1 MTHDEMMSLLAN
13 TLADAAGSSGCLPIL
28 DCFSPHPGEE
38 VTVSIPMCDDT
49 VDIVLEDLDFP
60 HEWEELLENS
70 GADTMGDLVDYLC
83 YCSQNNISLAISP
96 EDEEKLYATLIDV
109 CYENM
114 SYDRQV
120 DFWRHVLETNSLVC
134 EVKEWLCEKMRVE
147 QSAYCLWLTAQPPEE
162 ILHHAY
168 EHSVREDIILATE
181 EMNLTPAQVRALLK
195 SPVPL
200 ADVYKDFS
208 KLETDYM
215 SIVAQCVEDRAD
227 DLLKKEQQQSPPK
240 VYRQSV
246 TYAHEHGEL
255 QQYHASCHLNERCR
269 DEIDAALAQRFDGM
283 RLGAGAVEQVV
294 AEYGLERTKYVLAA
308 AIQTRDGDGRISRT
322 NREWADSIRTIKD
335 MDRRGFDRS
344 CYYADLQAHTCLLD
358 GFVNQVRKFEKAK
371 AQPAQ
376 DTPER

>member
-1 MTHDEMMSLLAN
+1 MTPQE
-13 TLADAAGSSGCLPIL
+13 
-28 DCFSPHPGEE
+28 
-38 VTVSIPMCDDT
+38 
-49 VDIVLEDLDFP
+49 
-60 HEWEELLENS
+60 
-70 GADTMGDLVDYLC
+70 
-83 YCSQNNISLAISP
+83 Q
-96 EDEEKLYATLIDV
+96 
-109 CYENM
+109 
-114 SYDRQV
+114 
-120 DFWRHVLETNSLVC
+120 
-134 EVKEWLCEKMRVE
+134 LCEKMRVE

-168 EHSVREDIILATE
+168 EYSVREDIILATE

-195 SPVPL
+195 SPAPL

-227 DLLKKEQQQSPPK
+227 DLLKKEQQQNPPK

-246 TYAHEHGEL
+246 TYAREHGEL

-322 NREWADSIRTIKD
+322 NREWADIALYSCTLTVSRQPGMNRNSGYTGISHKLHHNNIHISLTKYLKI
-335 MDRRGFDRS
+335 GFPILHFRKNLS
-344 CYYADLQAHTCLLD
+344 HAGQYIVVPVKRINAKAAL
-358 GFVNQVRKFEKAK
+358 GGIGNRKF
-371 AQPAQ
+371 
-376 DTPER
+376 

>member
-1 MTHDEMMSLLAN
+1 MTPQE
-13 TLADAAGSSGCLPIL
+13 
-28 DCFSPHPGEE
+28 
-38 VTVSIPMCDDT
+38 
-49 VDIVLEDLDFP
+49 
-60 HEWEELLENS
+60 
-70 GADTMGDLVDYLC
+70 
-83 YCSQNNISLAISP
+83 Q
-96 EDEEKLYATLIDV
+96 
-109 CYENM
+109 
-114 SYDRQV
+114 
-120 DFWRHVLETNSLVC
+120 
-134 EVKEWLCEKMRVE
+134 LCEKMRVE

-168 EHSVREDIILATE
+168 EYSVREDIILATE
-181 EMNLTPAQVRALLK
+181 EMNLTPARVRALLK
-195 SPVPL
+195 SPAPL

-227 DLLKKEQQQSPPK
+227 DLLKKEQQQNPPK

-246 TYAHEHGEL
+246 TYAREHGEL

-308 AIQTRDGDGRISRT
+308 AIQTRDEDGRISRT

-344 CYYADLQAHTCLLD
+344 CYYADLQAHTCLASARRAL
-358 GFVNQVRKFEKAK
+358 
-371 AQPAQ
+371 
-376 DTPER
+376 

>member
-1 MTHDEMMSLLAN
+1 MTPQE
-13 TLADAAGSSGCLPIL
+13 
-28 DCFSPHPGEE
+28 
-38 VTVSIPMCDDT
+38 
-49 VDIVLEDLDFP
+49 
-60 HEWEELLENS
+60 
-70 GADTMGDLVDYLC
+70 
-83 YCSQNNISLAISP
+83 Q
-96 EDEEKLYATLIDV
+96 
-109 CYENM
+109 
-114 SYDRQV
+114 
-120 DFWRHVLETNSLVC
+120 
-134 EVKEWLCEKMRVE
+134 LCEKMRVE
-147 QSAYCLWLTAQPPEE
+147 QNKYYDWLTAQPPKE

-168 EHSVREDIILATE
+168 EYSVREDIILATE

-195 SPVPL
+195 SPAPL

-227 DLLKKEQQQSPPK
+227 DLLKKEMQQNPPK
-240 VYRQSV
+240 VYRQSIS
-246 TYAHEHGEL
+246 YARQHDEV
-255 QQYHASCHLNERCR
+255 QQYRESYRLNERCG
-269 DEIDAALAQRFDGM
+269 DEINGAIAFHYDGM
-283 RLGAGAVEQVV
+283 HLDDGAVEQVV

-308 AIQTRDGDGRISRT
+308 AIQTRDGDGRISLI
-322 NREWADSIRTIKD
+322 NRKWADSIRTIKD

>member
-1 MTHDEMMSLLAN
+1 M
-13 TLADAAGSSGCLPIL
+13 
-28 DCFSPHPGEE
+28 
-38 VTVSIPMCDDT
+38 
-49 VDIVLEDLDFP
+49 
-60 HEWEELLENS
+60 
-70 GADTMGDLVDYLC
+70 
-83 YCSQNNISLAISP
+83 
-96 EDEEKLYATLIDV
+96 
-109 CYENM
+109 
-114 SYDRQV
+114 
-120 DFWRHVLETNSLVC
+120 
-134 EVKEWLCEKMRVE
+134 
-147 QSAYCLWLTAQPPEE
+147 TAQPPEE

-168 EHSVREDIILATE
+168 EYSVREDIILATE
-181 EMNLTPAQVRALLK
+181 EMNLTPARVRALLK
-195 SPVPL
+195 SPAPL

-227 DLLKKEQQQSPPK
+227 DLLKKEQQQNPPK

-246 TYAHEHGEL
+246 TYAREHGEL

-371 AQPAQ
+371 ALPDQ

>member
-1 MTHDEMMSLLAN
+1 MKNDPLSAALYNKMQQEQNEYRAWLL
-13 TLADAAGSSGCLPIL
+13 
-28 DCFSPHPGEE
+28 
-38 VTVSIPMCDDT
+38 
-49 VDIVLEDLDFP
+49 
-60 HEWEELLENS
+60 
-70 GADTMGDLVDYLC
+70 
-83 YCSQNNISLAISP
+83 
-96 EDEEKLYATLIDV
+96 
-109 CYENM
+109 
-114 SYDRQV
+114 
-120 DFWRHVLETNSLVC
+120 
-134 EVKEWLCEKMRVE
+134 
-147 QSAYCLWLTAQPPEE
+147 AQPPEE
-162 ILHHAY
+162 ILNHAY
-168 EHSVREDIILATE
+168 EYSVREDIILATE

-195 SPVPL
+195 SPAPL

-208 KLETDYM
+208 ELETDYM

-227 DLLKKEQQQSPPK
+227 DLLKKEQ
-240 VYRQSV
+240 
-246 TYAHEHGEL
+246 

>member
-1 MTHDEMMSLLAN
+1 MTPQE
-13 TLADAAGSSGCLPIL
+13 
-28 DCFSPHPGEE
+28 
-38 VTVSIPMCDDT
+38 
-49 VDIVLEDLDFP
+49 
-60 HEWEELLENS
+60 
-70 GADTMGDLVDYLC
+70 
-83 YCSQNNISLAISP
+83 Q
-96 EDEEKLYATLIDV
+96 
-109 CYENM
+109 
-114 SYDRQV
+114 
-120 DFWRHVLETNSLVC
+120 
-134 EVKEWLCEKMRVE
+134 LCEKTRVE

-168 EHSVREDIILATE
+168 EYSVREDIILATE
-181 EMNLTPAQVRALLK
+181 EMNLTPARVRALLK
-195 SPVPL
+195 SPAPL

-227 DLLKKEQQQSPPK
+227 DLLKKEQQQNPPK

-246 TYAHEHGEL
+246 TYAREHGEL
-255 QQYHASCHLNERCR
+255 PQYHASCHLNERCR

-358 GFVNQVRKFEKAK
+358 GFVNQVRKFEKAIFCCARIFCCSVDTSSRQNSYGK
-371 AQPAQ
+371 TILKLWMNCWPTRKMQKSKSNSLPASAKFCIAKNVSRNV
-376 DTPER
+376 PRGKKKSNH

>member
-1 MTHDEMMSLLAN
+1 MTPQE
-13 TLADAAGSSGCLPIL
+13 
-28 DCFSPHPGEE
+28 
-38 VTVSIPMCDDT
+38 
-49 VDIVLEDLDFP
+49 
-60 HEWEELLENS
+60 
-70 GADTMGDLVDYLC
+70 
-83 YCSQNNISLAISP
+83 Q
-96 EDEEKLYATLIDV
+96 
-109 CYENM
+109 
-114 SYDRQV
+114 
-120 DFWRHVLETNSLVC
+120 
-134 EVKEWLCEKMRVE
+134 LCEKMRVE
-147 QSAYCLWLTAQPPEE
+147 QNKYYDWLTAQPPKE

-168 EHSVREDIILATE
+168 EYSVREDIILATE

-195 SPVPL
+195 SPAPL

-227 DLLKKEQQQSPPK
+227 DLLKKEMQQNPPK
-240 VYRQSV
+240 VYRQSIS
-246 TYAHEHGEL
+246 YARQHDEV
-255 QQYHASCHLNERCR
+255 QQYRESYRLNERCG
-269 DEIDAALAQRFDGM
+269 DEINGAIAFHYDGM
-283 RLGAGAVEQVV
+283 HLDDGAVEQVV

>member
-1 MTHDEMMSLLAN
+1 MPLDKQEWPEECTPILKESSAA
-13 TLADAAGSSGCLPIL
+13 TLGELVEYLNHCTATGKKLNVSEDAAAAMFPALITFCYDAADMNGKRFFWEYIL
-28 DCFSPHPGEE
+28 ES
-38 VTVSIPMCDDT
+38 
-49 VDIVLEDLDFP
+49 
-60 HEWEELLENS
+60 
-70 GADTMGDLVDYLC
+70 
-83 YCSQNNISLAISP
+83 
-96 EDEEKLYATLIDV
+96 
-109 CYENM
+109 
-114 SYDRQV
+114 
-120 DFWRHVLETNSLVC
+120 NSLVF
-134 EVKEWLCEKMRVE
+134 EDARMTPQEQLCEKMRVE

-168 EHSVREDIILATE
+168 EYSVREDIILATE
-181 EMNLTPAQVRALLK
+181 EMNLTPARVRALLK
-195 SPVPL
+195 SPAPL

-227 DLLKKEQQQSPPK
+227 DLLKEEQQQNPPK

-246 TYAHEHGEL
+246 TYAREHGEL

-269 DEIDAALAQRFDGM
+269 DEIDAALAQRFDGL

-294 AEYGLERTKYVLAA
+294 TEYGLERTKYVLAA